1 MDNEI
6 KEKKVIYSWRVIA
19 MLNYLRAMLCDKDV
33 ERDDFRKVIDNYIT
47 FTEETVDSCKREES
61 TWTNIDYH
69 HGYPYS
75 CTCGK
80 CGYKSIIGKTNFCP
94 DCGRVMDMKFTNY
107 KVRKMYECLVS
118 SEYKHKE
125 D

>member
-47 FTEETVDSCKREES
+47 FTEETVDAHIIQLSAD
-61 TWTNIDYH
+61 N
-69 HGYPYS
+69 YS
-75 CTCGK
+75 
-80 CGYKSIIGKTNFCP
+80 NP
-94 DCGRVMDMKFTNY
+94 QVQND
-107 KVRKMYECLVS
+107 
-118 SEYKHKE
+118 
-125 D
+125 